1 MKPLHIGTALALT
14 LLLSALAATA
24 QTRLNANQI
33 ATSLQGVSQL
43 SLNAAAMR
51 QAALDNIRQHP
62 GENAVGRALL
72 YPQLEQQAQFTIE
85 INFNF
90 NSDVIRPESYHA
102 VGLMADSLHHPV
114 LLGYKFL
121 IIGHTDAV
129 GGREYNLKLSQRR
142 AEAIRQALIQPFGVS
157 PARLEA
163 VGLGEEQ
170 LRDPAHPDAAVN
182 RRVQLIN
189 IGRQ

>member
-1 MKPLHIGTALALT
+1 MKPRHICTALALT
-14 LLLSALAATA
+14 LLLSAPAATA
-24 QTRLNANQI
+24 QTRLNANEI

-43 SLNAAAMR
+43 SGAAMR

-72 YPQLEQQAQFTIE
+72 YPQLDQQAQFTIE

-121 IIGHTDAV
+121 IIGHTDGV
-129 GGREYNLKLSQRR
+129 GNREYNLKLSQRR

>member
-43 SLNAAAMR
+43 SLDAAAMR

>member
-1 MKPLHIGTALALT
+1 MKTLSLCAALALT
-14 LLLSALAATA
+14 LMAPPAHA
-24 QTRLNANQI
+24 QARLNANQI
-33 ATSLQGVSQL
+33 ATSLAGVGVAGL
-43 SLNAAAMR
+43 DAAAMR
-51 QAALDNIRQHP
+51 RMALENIRSHP
-62 GENAVGRALL
+62 GENAVGRARLF
-72 YPQLEQQAQFTIE
+72 PQLEKQAQFTIE

-102 VGLMADSLHHPV
+102 VGLMADALHNPV

-121 IIGHTDAV
+121 VIGHTDAV
-129 GGREYNLKLSQRR
+129 GSREYNLKLSQRR
-142 AEAIRQALIQPFGVS
+142 AEAIRLALIQPFGVS

-170 LRDPAHPDAAVN
+170 LRDPAHPDAAAN